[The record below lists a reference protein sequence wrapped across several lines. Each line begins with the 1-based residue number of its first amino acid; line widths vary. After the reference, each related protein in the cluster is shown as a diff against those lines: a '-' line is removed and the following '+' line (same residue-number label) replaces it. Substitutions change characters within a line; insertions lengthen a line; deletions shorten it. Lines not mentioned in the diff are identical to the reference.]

1 MTYKKGDLVKPVGS
15 TIFGIPHCPEGT
27 NSRGVVVEVRE
38 PTDGYYPN
46 SALEK
51 IKAAPLALGIETLM
65 VRVRWA
71 VTGSG
76 DNPMSSWYYEDEVE
90 PV

>member
-1 MTYKKGDLVKPVGS
+1 MTYKKGDLVKPVGG
-15 TIFGIPHCPEGT
+15 TIFGT